1 MIRQKYYGGPDHAAT
16 ITKNIPPKAN
26 YTHQAYY
33 RGACMLLN
41 EGEWFRYTADGYT
54 YITVTGD
61 DLDDLAFDVYDA
73 STLT

>member
-1 MIRQKYYGGPDHAAT
+1 
-16 ITKNIPPKAN
+16 
-26 YTHQAYY
+26 
-33 RGACMLLN
+33 MLLN